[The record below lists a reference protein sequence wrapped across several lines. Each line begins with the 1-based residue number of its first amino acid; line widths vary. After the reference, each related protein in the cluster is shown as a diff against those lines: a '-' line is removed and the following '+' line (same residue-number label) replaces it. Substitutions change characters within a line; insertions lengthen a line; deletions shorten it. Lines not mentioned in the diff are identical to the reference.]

1 MKARD
6 IMTED
11 VATIRSSAT
20 VAEAVKLLKLK
31 ELRSLIVEPRD
42 DGDAYGI
49 VTVTDIVSKVVAYG
63 KDATNVRIYEI
74 MTKPCIVV
82 NPDLAVEYVARLFAN
97 TGVLQAPVIQGEV
110 LGIVSMG
117 DIMTKGEILDNPRV
131 AILERELQ
139 KAISTAREISSRQ
152 AANVQESDP
161 AWELVE
167 AIEAELAF
175 LKAQKLAKTSREE
188 FGSAQP
194 EAVAVG

>member
-63 KDATNVRIYEI
+63 KGFYNI
-74 MTKPCIVV
+74 
-82 NPDLAVEYVARLFAN
+82 N
-97 TGVLQAPVIQGEV
+97 
-110 LGIVSMG
+110 
-117 DIMTKGEILDNPRV
+117 
-131 AILERELQ
+131 
-139 KAISTAREISSRQ
+139 
-152 AANVQESDP
+152 
-161 AWELVE
+161 
-167 AIEAELAF
+167 
-175 LKAQKLAKTSREE
+175 
-188 FGSAQP
+188 
-194 EAVAVG
+194 

>member
-1 MKARD
+1 
-6 IMTED
+6 
-11 VATIRSSAT
+11 
-20 VAEAVKLLKLK
+20 
-31 ELRSLIVEPRD
+31 
-42 DGDAYGI
+42 
-49 VTVTDIVSKVVAYG
+49 
-63 KDATNVRIYEI
+63 
-74 MTKPCIVV
+74 
-82 NPDLAVEYVARLFAN
+82 
-97 TGVLQAPVIQGEV
+97 VIQGEV

-139 KAISTAREISSRQ
+139 KAISSAREISSRQ
-152 AANVQESDP
+152 APNVQESDQ

-175 LKAQKLAKTSREE
+175 LKAQKLAKTSREQ